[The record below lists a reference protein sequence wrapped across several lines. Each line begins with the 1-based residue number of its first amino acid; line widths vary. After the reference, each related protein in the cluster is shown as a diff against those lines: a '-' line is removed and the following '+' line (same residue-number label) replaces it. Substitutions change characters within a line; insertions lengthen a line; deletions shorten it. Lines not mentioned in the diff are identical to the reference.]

1 MLVLKTRYDRYRLIM
16 TPLYRFDNCQVRNWL
31 EKTVFSF
38 CRIKDDLESDLLE
51 TPEREPVSH
60 SINGKSRRNFGT
72 CQIEQTTKNK
82 PELNLME

>member
-1 MLVLKTRYDRYRLIM
+1 MLVLKTRYDRYRMIM
-16 TPLYRFDNCQVRNWL
+16 TPLYRFDNCQVENWL
-31 EKTVFSF
+31 EISVFSF
-38 CRIKDDLESDLLE
+38 CPLKDDLESDLLE

-72 CQIEQTTKNK
+72 CQVEQTTNNK

>member
-31 EKTVFSF
+31 EITVLIF
-38 CRIKDDLESDLLE
+38 CRIKDDLGSELLE
-51 TPEREPVSH
+51 EPEREPVSH

-72 CQIEQTTKNK
+72 CQIEQETKNK